1 MPLLNWRTIGLFAIV
16 TCVIHV
22 FFANPPLARTLIVQD
37 SRVAEPSPPP
47 AEAAAQLSPPPAEA
61 VAQQSPLPAEA
72 AAQPSLPP
80 AEVAAQPNPPPAKV
94 ASLAVATRGWADSER
109 AQAREAFDVKHSHFE
124 KKARQGFKLP
134 LSDHEVTVVSGFAT
148 FGWWSGVASGIWEM
162 TTFRAFNQEL
172 RPDMVYVGF
181 GEWAGVTGL
190 FAAQRVRKVILM
202 DSDPM
207 AYAELRFNMKLNRP
221 TVKALMETDPR
232 CISSEKGTVR
242 PNPGSSRQGV
252 RGDGAR
258 PGKPWTLNP
267 EP

>member
-1 MPLLNWRTIGLFAIV
+1 M
-16 TCVIHV
+16 
-22 FFANPPLARTLIVQD
+22 
-37 SRVAEPSPPP
+37 S
-47 AEAAAQLSPPPAEA
+47 
-61 VAQQSPLPAEA
+61 
-72 AAQPSLPP
+72 
-80 AEVAAQPNPPPAKV
+80 
-94 ASLAVATRGWADSER
+94 
-109 AQAREAFDVKHSHFE
+109 HSHFE
-124 KKARQGFKLP
+124 KKVRQGFKLP

-242 PNPGSSRQGV
+242 PNPASFRQGV
-252 RGDGAR
+252 RGDGDR
-258 PGKPWTLNP
+258 PGKGRGASHFQGFDATTCGGPHALQPCGLPDWSKGHWNHS
-267 EP
+267 EFD